1 MSTDTAPAEGEQRI
15 EDLAQSLGEAIADL
29 PEYEQFLAAKEDVE
43 ASEEAQQ
50 QIAEFESVQQE
61 YLAKRER
68 GEATREDLLELQEA
82 QEELHDVP
90 VMSEYLQAENDLEL
104 RLQALNAHISDPLE
118 LDFGEK
124 AGGCCKD

>member
-15 EDLAQSLGEAIADL
+15 EDIAQSLGEAIADL
-29 PEYEQFLAAKEDVE
+29 PEYQQFLDAKEEVE
-43 ASEEAQQ
+43 QSEAAQA

-82 QEELHDVP
+82 QEQLHEVP

-104 RLQALNAHISDPLE
+104 RLQALNAHISDALA

-124 AGGCCKD
+124 AGGCCQD